1 MKLTAPWVDQ
11 TQTQF
16 DVQALP
22 DDHPATEKLHE
33 AFGVHTFFVGDDGLH
48 IVQEIEP
55 PRAETAERAVVR
67 LASWR
72 DAQRSTL
79 EIHEPELV
87 GTVAMVEKDGNR
99 RARSN

>member
-11 TQTQF
+11 TQNQF

-33 AFGVHTFFVGDDGLH
+33 AFGVHTFFVGGDGLH

-72 DAQRSTL
+72 DEDRSTL

-87 GTVAMVEKDGNR
+87 GTVAMDGQDGYR
-99 RARSN
+99 RARPN

>member
-48 IVQEIEP
+48 IVEEIES
-55 PRAETAERAVVR
+55 PRAETDARAVVR
-67 LASWR
+67 LASWQ
-72 DAQRSTL
+72 DEQRSNL

-87 GTVAMVEKDGNR
+87 GTVALVEKGGHR
-99 RARSN
+99 RAPSN

>member
-33 AFGVHTFFVGDDGLH
+33 AFGVHRHWTTGRPLDRVARLGTR
-48 IVQEIEP
+48 I
-55 PRAETAERAVVR
+55 PRSRPR
-67 LASWR
+67 
-72 DAQRSTL
+72 
-79 EIHEPELV
+79 
-87 GTVAMVEKDGNR
+87 
-99 RARSN
+99 

>member
-1 MKLTAPWVDQ
+1 MKLTEPWVDQ

-33 AFGVHTFFVGDDGLH
+33 AFGVHTFFVGDNGLH
-48 IVQEIEP
+48 IVEEIEP

-67 LASWR
+67 VASWR
-72 DAQRSTL
+72 DEQRGTL

-87 GTVAMVEKDGNR
+87 GTVAMVEQDGNR

>member
-11 TQTQF
+11 TQTKF
-16 DVQALP
+16 DVEALP
-22 DDHPATEKLHE
+22 DDHPATETPRE

-55 PRAETAERAVVR
+55 PPAETAERAVVR

-72 DAQRSTL
+72 DEQHSTL

-87 GTVAMVEKDGNR
+87 GTVAMDKKDGYR
-99 RARSN
+99 SARSN

>member
-72 DAQRSTL
+72 DARRSTL

-87 GTVAMVEKDGNR
+87 GTVAMVEKDGDR

>member
-22 DDHPATEKLHE
+22 EDHPAAEKLQE
-33 AFGVHTFFVGDDGLH
+33 AFGQHTFFVGSDGLH

-55 PRAETAERAVVR
+55 QRAEAAERAVLR
-67 LASWR
+67 LANWK
-72 DAQRSTL
+72 DKQRSTL
-79 EIHEPELV
+79 EISEPEVV
-87 GTVAMVEKDGNR
+87 GTVVMGETEGKDRGRPN
-99 RARSN
+99 

>member
-16 DVQALP
+16 DVRALP
-22 DDHPATEKLHE
+22 DDHPAAEKLHE
-33 AFGVHTFFVGDDGLH
+33 AFGVHTFFVGDEGLH
-48 IVQEIEP
+48 IVQEIDP
-55 PRAETAERAVVR
+55 APAETAERAVLR

-72 DAQRSTL
+72 DEQRSTL

-87 GTVAMVEKDGNR
+87 GTVAIVEKDGR
-99 RARSN
+99 RAQSN

>member
-11 TQTQF
+11 TQTKF

-22 DDHPATEKLHE
+22 DDHPASEKLQE
-33 AFGVHTFFVGDDGLH
+33 AFGAHTFFVGEDGLH

-55 PRAETAERAVVR
+55 PPTESAERAVVR

-72 DAQRSTL
+72 DGQRGTL

-87 GTVAMVEKDGNR
+87 GTVAMDEKDGYDR
-99 RARSN
+99 RRSN